1 MSPSVLIADDN
12 QVFRNLMKE
21 ALKVYAGV
29 HSVREV
35 GDGKEAIESVRENK
49 PDLIILDLSMPNVNG
64 IQAARVLKSIAPE
77 VPLVLCTMHEI
88 GLAEAAQA
96 GFDAV
101 VSKADGLHALAECVV
116 FLLENRTVLAA
127 KRKAAG
133 AS

>member
-1 MSPSVLIADDN
+1 MSPTVLIADDN
-12 QVFRNLMKE
+12 RIFRNLMRNSLE
-21 ALKVYAGV
+21 LYAGV
-29 HSVREV
+29 DSFQEAA
-35 GDGKEAIESVRENK
+35 DGNEAIESARENK

-96 GFDAV
+96 GYDAV
-101 VSKADGLHALAECVV
+101 VSKADGLQALAECVAY
-116 FLLENRTVLAA
+116 LLKNRTVLAP
-127 KRKAAG
+127 KRKAAA